1 MNIKLCFLVLVAL
14 SVLVSACSRAG
25 KDETVN
31 MDEVIIM
38 EDLSPEERAKLLSSS
53 AINIKDN
60 QYLADNLSRIERSRD
75 NNGIKLEKQ
84 FYKNLPNIKYIAVH
98 TFPNGSKQIIIYGA
112 NGSIKSLSEN
122 MMSEII
128 KATPDELTREIPVYS
143 AENPNPNGGITIKSL
158 PPLTNQPATIQTET
172 APVQTQATPPPAK
185 VVEEPQETKPESET
199 KPQEQPAAK
208 ETPAVTAAPK
218 NPDKNLQFLPM
229 KRKS

>member
-1 MNIKLCFLVLVAL
+1 MHIKLCFLVAVAL
-14 SVLVSACSRAG
+14 SLFVSACSRAG

-53 AINIKDN
+53 AINIKEN

-98 TFPNGSKQIIIYGA
+98 TFPNGSKQVIIYGT
-112 NGSIKSLSEN
+112 NGSVKSLSEN

-128 KATPDELTREIPVYS
+128 KASPDELTREIPVYS

-158 PPLTNQPATIQTET
+158 PPLTSQPAIVQNET
-172 APVQTQATPPPAK
+172 APVQTQPISTPAA
-185 VVEEPQETKPESET
+185 VVEEPKETKPETET
-199 KPQEQPAAK
+199 KAQEQPAAK
-208 ETPAVTAAPK
+208 QTPTETSAPK